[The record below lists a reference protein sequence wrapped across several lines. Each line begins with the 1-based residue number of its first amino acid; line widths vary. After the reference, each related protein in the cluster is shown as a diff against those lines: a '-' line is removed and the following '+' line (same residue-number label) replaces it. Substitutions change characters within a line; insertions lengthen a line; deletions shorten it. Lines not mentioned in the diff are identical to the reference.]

1 MKFRSKI
8 GMRIGEMEE
17 KEMVT
22 VEGIET
28 EKKEKRIINNSRGII
43 TKEHKMMED
52 TN

>member
-22 VEGIET
+22 VEGIGT
-28 EKKEKRIINNSRGII
+28 EKKGKRIINSNRE
-43 TKEHKMMED
+43 TMEKGA
-52 TN
+52 